1 MNEWSEFRQHN
12 DRKKIIWMN
21 ERTNDRMIGRTNDR
35 NFGSIT
41 AGQRLPGRTMNRDYE
56 RTMND
61 RMIERTNDRNFGSIT
76 VGKRLFGRTNG
87 RTIERSDERTNEP
100 WTIERTIGRSDER
113 TNKLRTGDER
123 SKNDRTILVL
133 VCACVEHGMC
143 VGERVAM
150 KWLGV
155 GWEEALAPLFI
166 AMVGIRGMRGLVGD

>member
-1 MNEWSEFRQHN
+1 
-12 DRKKIIWMN
+12 MN
-21 ERTNDRMIGRTNDR
+21 ERW
-35 NFGSIT
+35 
-41 AGQRLPGRTMNRDYE
+41 TMNRNYE

-100 WTIERTIGRSDER
+100 WTIGRTIERSDER
-113 TNKLRTGDER
+113 TNKLRTGG
-123 SKNDRTILVL
+123 RTIEERPNDPCAS
-133 VCACVEHGMC
+133 VCLCGTWSGCVWG
-143 VGERVAM
+143 GKRVAM

-166 AMVGIRGMRGLVGD
+166 AMVGGLGGGMRGLVGGWED